1 MTGKRSSPE
10 SLVDNVSCGISSNR
24 RRFVK
29 SALTGAALGLA
40 SIYAFPKLP
49 RVYGY
54 ELDIGTLVNPVDL
67 DGKIDD
73 NVE

>member
-1 MTGKRSSPE
+1 MTGKHSSPE
-10 SLVDNVSCGISSNR
+10 SLVDNVSCR
-24 RRFVK
+24 RNSDRRWFVK
-29 SALTGAALGLA
+29 SALTNAALALA
-40 SIYAFPKLP
+40 SVCAFPKLP
-49 RVYGY
+49 CVYGY